1 MENEII
7 NEELI
12 RKYLLD
18 ELSENDR
25 QSIEQRIITDGEF
38 SDRVDLVESDL
49 VDEYARDRLEGR
61 ELQSF
66 ERIFLA
72 TPEGRKQVDFAR
84 ALSIYTSVHI
94 PQPVRP
100 PRRKNA
106 AYSSQSQ
113 MAGGVATG
121 GQRPEYARYLRL
133 AASIIIVAA
142 VGVIVWRLYPPESET
157 DKGIAVLKKTYSKQR
172 PLEARLTVFD
182 YAPYP
187 RERGGPAQVDPTE
200 RDRAKRILRDAVMR
214 DESDAAAHHALGLL
228 FLSERQFDDAIR
240 EFEEA
245 LRLGPADARIL
256 SDLGAA
262 YFERGKSEDTSKG
275 PEDNQ
280 RGLEFFDRA
289 LALDGSRLEAIF
301 NRALLYAEMQEW
313 AKAEQDFRRYLEL
326 DRDSRWAEEAGEAL
340 KRIEGRKTRG
350 SLRPGKSLAVR
361 HQFGRVPW
369 PLCRA

>member
-12 RKYLLD
+12 RKYLLG

-25 QSIEQRIITDGEF
+25 QSIEQRIITDDEF
-38 SDRVDLVESDL
+38 SDRVNLVESDL
-49 VDEYARDRLEGR
+49 VDEYARDRLEGP

-66 ERIFLA
+66 ERIYLA
-72 TPEGRKQVDFAR
+72 TPQGRKQVDFAR
-84 ALSIYTSVHI
+84 ALSMYTSLDI
-94 PQPVRP
+94 PQPARQ
-100 PRRKNA
+100 PRQKDA
-106 AYSSQSQ
+106 EHSTQSQ
-113 MAGGVATG
+113 RTGRVATG

-142 VGVIVWRLYPPESET
+142 VGVIGWRLYSPESET
-157 DKGIAVLKKTYSKQR
+157 DKGVAALKKTYGKQR

-200 RDRAKRILRDAVMR
+200 RDRANRILRDAVMR

-228 FLSERQFDDAIR
+228 FLSGRQFDEAIR

-262 YFERGKSEDTSKG
+262 YFERGKSEDSSKSS
-275 PEDNQ
+275 EDY
-280 RGLEFFDRA
+280 RRSLEFFDRA
-289 LALDGSRLEAIF
+289 LAPDGSRLEAIF
-301 NRALLYAEMQEW
+301 NRALLYVEMREW

-326 DRDSRWAEEAGEAL
+326 DRDSRWAEEAREAL
-340 KRIEGRKTRG
+340 KRVEERKTRG
-350 SLRPGKSLAVR
+350 SLRPGKSPAVR

-369 PLCRA
+369 PLCRV